1 MNNLKKILFYLILIE
16 FIIIDVL
23 FLNKLKIMN
32 ENQKILNDKIKELEL
47 DYKFL
52 DYNKDELKEYY
63 VK

>member
-16 FIIIDVL
+16 FVIIDIL

-32 ENQKILNDKIKELEL
+32 ENQKILNDKINNLEL

-52 DYNKDELKEYY
+52 DYNRDELREYY

>member
-1 MNNLKKILFYLILIE
+1 MNNLRKILFYLILIE
-16 FIIIDVL
+16 FVIIDVL

-32 ENQKILNDKIKELEL
+32 KNQKILNDKIKELEL

-52 DYNKDELKEYY
+52 DYNTDELKEYY

>member
-1 MNNLKKILFYLILIE
+1 MNNLRRILFYLILIE
-16 FIIIDVL
+16 FVIIDVL

-52 DYNKDELKEYY
+52 DYNTDELKEYY

>member
-16 FIIIDVL
+16 FVIIDIL

-52 DYNKDELKEYY
+52 DYNRDELREYY